1 MLTYFFLYYFF
12 KWELSIALH
21 KLKAITVK
29 TVTDSFVRKGEGQKK
44 KKKIL
49 QITTNF
55 FKGKCQMPKGLMT

>member
-44 KKKIL
+44 KKKKNF
-49 QITTNF
+49 TNYNQF
-55 FKGKCQMPKGLMT
+55 F